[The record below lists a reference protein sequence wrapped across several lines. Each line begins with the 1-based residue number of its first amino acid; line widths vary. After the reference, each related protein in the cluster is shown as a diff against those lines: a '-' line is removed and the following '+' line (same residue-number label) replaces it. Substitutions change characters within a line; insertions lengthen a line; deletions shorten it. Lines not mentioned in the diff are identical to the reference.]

1 MAEPESLHQVAR
13 TRAPSST
20 WLGIVLLF
28 ALFGVIVL
36 AVIGPAPRGSDY
48 EETRAKKRADVLKT
62 TRDEATKAL
71 TTYGWIDK
79 NKGVARVPIERAMEL
94 TIAELAQRK
103 PAPAG
108 PIATPEPQPTA
119 ASTSAAAPPAAP
131 SASSQPSGTPKPTS
145 VAGPSPE
152 IRGQPAAA
160 IKPPPAPPGTQPGAS
175 ASPAGSPPRPRPR
188 NQIPAA
194 HRQRLPRLRQLD
206 LNRPCLEKRHE
217 HFDFAA
223 NEDVDLSITTWMPLR
238 FR

>member
-13 TRAPSST
+13 SRAPLST

-79 NKGVARVPIERAMEL
+79 NKGVARVPIDRAIEL
-94 TIAELAQRK
+94 TIVELAQRK

-152 IRGQPAAA
+152 SRGQPAAA

-175 ASPAGSPPRPRPR
+175 ASPAGSPPP
-188 NQIPAA
+188 PAA
-194 HRQRLPRLRQLD
+194 AQPNLGGSP
-206 LNRPCLEKRHE
+206 PATP
-217 HFDFAA
+217 AA
-223 NEDVDLSITTWMPLR
+223 SPAGSQSPVPGKTP
-238 FR
+238 